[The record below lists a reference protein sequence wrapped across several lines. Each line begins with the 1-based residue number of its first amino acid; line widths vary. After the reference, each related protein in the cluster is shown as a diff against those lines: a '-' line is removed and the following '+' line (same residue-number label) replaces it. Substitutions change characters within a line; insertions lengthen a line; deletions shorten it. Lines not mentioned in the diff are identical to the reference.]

1 MYRVSRYGG
10 NPMTQATARAD
21 GKLTVALISE
31 VFWEPDGI
39 GRLGER
45 LDEAAGRGAD
55 LAVLPELPLN
65 PWRPSTKDARD
76 EDAEPMD
83 GPRMRAQTE
92 AAAAAGIGLVG
103 GIIHRDNATGRRT
116 SRALVF
122 DRSGAVVGTY
132 EKLHLPEEPGFWE
145 TSHYEPGTDA
155 PQRIDAFGVP
165 VGIQLCSDINRPE
178 GSHLLGAQGAMAVL
192 APRATEERTYPRW
205 KVVFRANALTSCS
218 YVLSVTRPNPE
229 DGVLI
234 GGPSIAVD
242 PQGQVLVETTDPMA
256 LVTLDADVVRRA
268 RIAYPGYLPV
278 RARLY
283 AEAWGEIA
291 GRDGEP
297 A

>member
-1 MYRVSRYGG
+1 V
-10 NPMTQATARAD
+10 NATPRAD
-21 GKLTVALISE
+21 GKMTVALISE

-45 LDEAAGRGAD
+45 LDQAASRGAD

-76 EDAEPMD
+76 EDAEPVD
-83 GPRMRAQTE
+83 GKRMRAQAE

-103 GIIHRDNATGRRT
+103 GIIHRDDATGRRT

-122 DRSGAVVGTY
+122 DRSGTLVGTY

-145 TSHYEPGTDA
+145 TSHYQPGTQA

-218 YVLSVTRPNPE
+218 YVLSVNRPNPE

-242 PQGQVLVETTDPMA
+242 PQGQVLVETTDPIA
-256 LVTLDADVVRRA
+256 LVTLDADVVQRA

-297 A
+297 G